1 MSGSAAPPE
10 RAQSRWLVLLAAC
23 GMLAPLIYSTS
34 ALIASRTYSG
44 FSHLTT
50 FISELGATGAPSAHL
65 MNFGGF
71 LPYGVLVIALAA
83 ALHRTLR
90 SAAGGWLGPMLLAV
104 YGLAYV
110 ALAFASC
117 DYGCAAA
124 APSLPHRIHFL
135 LGDLIVVAAVA
146 APVALYPR
154 MLGDPAWSHWR
165 ARRWSCPRRH
175 GWSSVSRWWAC
186 PAAFGSGCGC
196 CCSSSGSSSY
206 RYVCCARELVLARG
220 EGLRGRIP
228 DLGASGD
235 AS

>member
-1 MSGSAAPPE
+1 MSGSAAQPE
-10 RAQSRWLVLLAAC
+10 RAQSRWLILLAAG
-23 GMLAPLIYSTS
+23 GMLAPLVYSTS
-34 ALIASRTYSG
+34 ALVASRTYSG

-71 LPYGVLVIALAA
+71 LPYGILVIALAA

-90 SAAGGWLGPMLLAV
+90 SAAGGWLGPMLLGV

-124 APSLPHRIHFL
+124 APSLSHRIHFL

-154 MLGDPAWSHWR
+154 MLGDPAWSSLAR
-165 ARRWSCPRRH
+165 ATLVLPASAWLVF
-175 GWSSVSRWWAC
+175 SVAMVGLPGAVRQRLWLLLLFIWI
-186 PAAFGSGCGC
+186 
-196 CCSSSGSSSY
+196 
-206 RYVCCARELVLARG
+206 ELVSVRLLRTGAR
-220 EGLRGRIP
+220 
-228 DLGASGD
+228 DGAR
-235 AS
+235 

>member
-1 MSGSAAPPE
+1 MPGSAAQPE
-10 RAQSRWLVLLAAC
+10 RAPSRWLVLFAAG
-23 GMLAPLIYSTS
+23 GMVAPLVYSAS
-34 ALIASRTYSG
+34 ALVASRTYSG

-154 MLGDPAWSHWR
+154 MLGDPAWSSLARATLVLPASAWLVFSVTLAGLPGGVRQRLWLLLLFTWIELVSVRLLRTR
-165 ARRWSCPRRH
+165 ARA
-175 GWSSVSRWWAC
+175 G
-186 PAAFGSGCGC
+186 
-196 CCSSSGSSSY
+196 
-206 RYVCCARELVLARG
+206 AR
-220 EGLRGRIP
+220 
-228 DLGASGD
+228 
-235 AS
+235 

>member
-1 MSGSAAPPE
+1 MSGSAAQPE

-23 GMLAPLIYSTS
+23 GMLAPLVYSTS
-34 ALIASRTYSG
+34 ALVASRTYSG

-154 MLGDPAWSHWR
+154 MLSDPAWSSLARATLVLPASAWLVFSVTLVGLPGGVRQRLWLLLLFIWIELVSVRLLRTR
-165 ARRWSCPRRH
+165 ARA
-175 GWSSVSRWWAC
+175 G
-186 PAAFGSGCGC
+186 
-196 CCSSSGSSSY
+196 
-206 RYVCCARELVLARG
+206 AR
-220 EGLRGRIP
+220 
-228 DLGASGD
+228 
-235 AS
+235 

>member
-1 MSGSAAPPE
+1 
-10 RAQSRWLVLLAAC
+10 
-23 GMLAPLIYSTS
+23 MLAPLVYSTS
-34 ALIASRTYSG
+34 ALVASRTYSG

-71 LPYGVLVIALAA
+71 LPYGILVIALAA

-90 SAAGGWLGPMLLAV
+90 SAAGGWLGPMLLGV

-124 APSLPHRIHFL
+124 APSLSHRIHFL

-146 APVALYPR
+146 APVALYPP
-154 MLGDPAWSHWR
+154 MLGDPAWSSLAR
-165 ARRWSCPRRH
+165 ATLVLPASAWLVF
-175 GWSSVSRWWAC
+175 SVAMVGLPGAVRQRLWLLLLFIWI
-186 PAAFGSGCGC
+186 
-196 CCSSSGSSSY
+196 
-206 RYVCCARELVLARG
+206 ELVSVRLLRTGAR
-220 EGLRGRIP
+220 
-228 DLGASGD
+228 DGAR
-235 AS
+235 

>member
-1 MSGSAAPPE
+1 MSGSAAHPE
-10 RAQSRWLVLLAAC
+10 RDPSRWLVLVAAG
-23 GMLAPLIYSTS
+23 GMLAPLAYSTS
-34 ALIASRTYSG
+34 ALVASRTYSG

-90 SAAGGWLGPMLLAV
+90 SVAGGWLGPMLLAV

-124 APSLPHRIHFL
+124 APSLPHRIHFV

-154 MLGDPAWSHWR
+154 MLSDPAWSSLARATLVLPASAWLVFSVTLVGLPGGVRQRLWLLLLFIWIELVSVRLLRTR
-165 ARRWSCPRRH
+165 ARA
-175 GWSSVSRWWAC
+175 G
-186 PAAFGSGCGC
+186 
-196 CCSSSGSSSY
+196 
-206 RYVCCARELVLARG
+206 AR
-220 EGLRGRIP
+220 
-228 DLGASGD
+228 
-235 AS
+235 